1 MAECCDKMVPAPGR
15 VKLMEGGLY
24 NVALQRVGSGGE
36 KVGDAAEYLIKVGN
50 TQLTALYPSPPPLP
64 SPLPSYC
71 R

>member
-1 MAECCDKMVPAPGR
+1 MVPAPGR

-50 TQLTALYPSPPPLP
+50 TQVAVPLSTATDVTQFMQ
-64 SPLPSYC
+64 
-71 R
+71 